1 MKIQSDL
8 YRKFS
13 SVPKAIA
20 IHLANF
26 RFNHKDD
33 PEADDVYINR
43 EQLENK
49 LESWLLSPDK
59 SGSYLVAGYRGMGKS
74 SLVNHVLNRITRPGN
89 PKLERSTRLSSIC
102 LSLAVF
108 CVASTIIGL
117 FLS

>member
-1 MKIQSDL
+1 MHGNNIKIQSDL

-13 SVPKAIA
+13 SIPKTIA

-26 RFNHKDD
+26 RYNHKDD
-33 PEADDVYINR
+33 PEKDDVYINR

-74 SLVNHVLNRITRPGN
+74 SLVNHVLNRITRPSN
-89 PKLERSTRLSSIC
+89 KSEAKRS
-102 LSLAVF
+102 
-108 CVASTIIGL
+108 
-117 FLS
+117 